1 MDGRGAKRLWASARL
16 LYKLLPSLIEDNMVN
31 KKSQSIPFSVRL
43 CSDKAAFEVR
53 IQQNIHF
60 NMTNLGRLL
69 KSVEEMEIIADTPH
83 IIIFR
88 SKGAEVTLSRN
99 GRMLIKRIED
109 EKEAVAVASEIL
121 RVLSLMSEDLQV

>member
-1 MDGRGAKRLWASARL
+1 MDGQQNGNRLQQDYCTSFFHL
-16 LYKLLPSLIEDNMVN
+16 SIEDNMVN

-43 CSDKAAFEVR
+43 CSDKAAFEVK

-69 KSVEEMEIIADTPH
+69 KSMEETEIIADTPH

-99 GRMLIKRIED
+99 GRMLIKKVEN
-109 EKEAVAVASEIL
+109 EKEAVAAASEIL
-121 RVLSLMSEDLQV
+121 RVSSLALL